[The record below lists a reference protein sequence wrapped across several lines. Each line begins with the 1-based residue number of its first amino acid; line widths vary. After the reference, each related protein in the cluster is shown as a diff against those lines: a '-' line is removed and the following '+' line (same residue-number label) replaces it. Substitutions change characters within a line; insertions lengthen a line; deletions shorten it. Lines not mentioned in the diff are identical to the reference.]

1 MKKIFSLIL
10 SLAMLLTITSGLNL
24 TAYADSSQ
32 YGNIYYEEKEDGT
45 IEITDCTSSAT
56 SINIPSTI
64 DGKTVTSI
72 RNCAFYGC
80 KSLTSVT
87 IPNSITSIGRE
98 AFYDCTSLTSV
109 TIPDSVTSIGD
120 SAFYNCKSLTNV
132 TIPNSITMIGP
143 DTFCRCSSL
152 ENITIPA
159 SVASIGEGAFNGC
172 KSLANV
178 TIGNN
183 DSAEKRSTEIGNS
196 AFSECTSLSS
206 VTIGNNVTSIGA
218 AAFSDCSSLT
228 SVTIPNS
235 VTSIE
240 YGTFSYCENLTS
252 VTIPNSVTSIG
263 DEVFYRCS
271 SLKNITIPDSVTSI
285 GDHAF
290 FECKLVTLTMG
301 NGVNYIDSCAF
312 LNCEQLYEVNYNGTV
327 AQWKAINVD
336 SNNSNLTKA
345 IIKCTDGILGNG
357 NEVIIDNVVYNIYN
371 DYTAQIN
378 KYPGNPEILTIPES
392 VSYEGYAFKINSI
405 GDYAFLEC
413 TNLKSLTMPSS
424 VTKIGQYA
432 FYCCTDLKDVYYLS
446 TISDWNKIEITNTN
460 DVLKKATIHCI
471 DGTINE
477 KVPTPQPQ
485 PRPQPSPTPTPTPTQ
500 PQPTTTTSTTTAPK
514 PVLKP
519 KSAKF
524 KKVKAAKKA
533 VSVEWKKVSG
543 VKGYQIQV
551 ATDKKFKKNKKT
563 VTVKKQKTTKVTIKK
578 LKAKKQYYVRIRTYK
593 TVNGKKVYSSW
604 SKVKTVKT
612 K

>member
-1 MKKIFSLIL
+1 MNKIFSLIL

-45 IEITDCTSSAT
+45 IEITGCTSSAT

-64 DGKTVTSI
+64 VGKTVTSI

-87 IPNSITSIGRE
+87 IPNSISSIGIE

-109 TIPDSVTSIGD
+109 TIPDSVTGIGD
-120 SAFYNCKSLTNV
+120 GAFYNCKSLTNV

-152 ENITIPA
+152 ENITIP
-159 SVASIGEGAFNGC
+159 
-172 KSLANV
+172 
-178 TIGNN
+178 
-183 DSAEKRSTEIGNS
+183 
-196 AFSECTSLSS
+196 
-206 VTIGNNVTSIGA
+206 
-218 AAFSDCSSLT
+218 
-228 SVTIPNS
+228 
-235 VTSIE
+235 
-240 YGTFSYCENLTS
+240 
-252 VTIPNSVTSIG
+252 
-263 DEVFYRCS
+263 
-271 SLKNITIPDSVTSI
+271 DSVTSI

-290 FECKLVTLTMG
+290 FECELVTLTMG

-312 LNCEQLYEVNYNGTV
+312 LNCEQLYEVNYNATV

-357 NEVIIDNVVYNIYN
+357 NEVKIDNVVYNIYN

-378 KYPGNPEILTIPES
+378 KYHGNPEILTIPES
-392 VSYEGYAFKINSI
+392 VSYEGYSFKINSI

-485 PRPQPSPTPTPTPTQ
+485 PRPQPSPTPTPTQ
-500 PQPTTTTSTTTAPK
+500 PQPTTTAPK

-524 KKVKAAKKA
+524 KKVKPAKKA

-543 VKGYQIQV
+543 VKGYQVQV

-563 VTVKKQKTTKVTIKK
+563 VTVNKQKTTKVTIKK
-578 LKAKKQYYVRIRTYK
+578 LKAKKKYYVRIRTYK
-593 TVNGKKVYSSW
+593 TVKGKKVYSSW

>member
-45 IEITDCTSSAT
+45 IEITGCTSSAT

-64 DGKTVTSI
+64 VGKTVTSI

-98 AFYDCTSLTSV
+98 AFYDCTSLTS
-109 TIPDSVTSIGD
+109 IS
-120 SAFYNCKSLTNV
+120 
-132 TIPNSITMIGP
+132 
-143 DTFCRCSSL
+143 
-152 ENITIPA
+152 
-159 SVASIGEGAFNGC
+159 
-172 KSLANV
+172 
-178 TIGNN
+178 
-183 DSAEKRSTEIGNS
+183 
-196 AFSECTSLSS
+196 
-206 VTIGNNVTSIGA
+206 
-218 AAFSDCSSLT
+218 
-228 SVTIPNS
+228 IPNS

-327 AQWKAINVD
+327 AQWKAISVD

-392 VSYEGYAFKINSI
+392 VSYEGYSFKINSI

-413 TNLKSLTMPSS
+413 TNLKSLTMPSG

-432 FYCCTDLKDVYYLS
+432 FYCCTYLKDVYYLS

-477 KVPTPQPQ
+477 KVTTPQPQ
-485 PRPQPSPTPTPTPTQ
+485 PRPQPSPTPTPTQ
-500 PQPTTTTSTTTAPK
+500 PQPTTTTPTTAPK

-519 KSAKF
+519 KSTKI

-543 VKGYQIQV
+543 VKGYQVQV

-563 VTVKKQKTTKVTIKK
+563 ATVKKQKTTKVTIKK
-578 LKAKKQYYVRIRTYK
+578 LKAKKKYYVRIRTYK

>member
-45 IEITDCTSSAT
+45 IEITGCTSSAT

-64 DGKTVTSI
+64 VGKTVTSI

-98 AFYDCTSLTSV
+98 AFYDCTSLTSIS
-109 TIPDSVTSIGD
+109 IPHSVTSID
-120 SAFYNCKSLTNV
+120 NYAFYGTSLINL
-132 TIPNSITMIGP
+132 S
-143 DTFCRCSSL
+143 
-152 ENITIPA
+152 IPA

-312 LNCEQLYEVNYNGTV
+312 INCEQLYEVNYNGTV
-327 AQWKAINVD
+327 AQWKAISVD

-392 VSYEGYAFKINSI
+392 VSYEGYSFKINSI

-413 TNLKSLTMPSS
+413 TNLKSLTMPSG

-432 FYCCTDLKDVYYLS
+432 FYCCTYLKDVYYLS

-477 KVPTPQPQ
+477 KVTTPQPQ
-485 PRPQPSPTPTPTPTQ
+485 PRPQPSPTPTPTQ
-500 PQPTTTTSTTTAPK
+500 PQPTTTTPTTAPK

-519 KSAKF
+519 KSTKI

-543 VKGYQIQV
+543 VKGYQVQV

-563 VTVKKQKTTKVTIKK
+563 ATVKKQKTTKVTIKK
-578 LKAKKQYYVRIRTYK
+578 LKAKKKYYVRIRTYK

>member
-1 MKKIFSLIL
+1 
-10 SLAMLLTITSGLNL
+10 
-24 TAYADSSQ
+24 
-32 YGNIYYEEKEDGT
+32 
-45 IEITDCTSSAT
+45 
-56 SINIPSTI
+56 
-64 DGKTVTSI
+64 
-72 RNCAFYGC
+72 
-80 KSLTSVT
+80 
-87 IPNSITSIGRE
+87 
-98 AFYDCTSLTSV
+98 
-109 TIPDSVTSIGD
+109 
-120 SAFYNCKSLTNV
+120 
-132 TIPNSITMIGP
+132 
-143 DTFCRCSSL
+143 
-152 ENITIPA
+152 
-159 SVASIGEGAFNGC
+159 
-172 KSLANV
+172 
-178 TIGNN
+178 
-183 DSAEKRSTEIGNS
+183 
-196 AFSECTSLSS
+196 
-206 VTIGNNVTSIGA
+206 
-218 AAFSDCSSLT
+218 
-228 SVTIPNS
+228 
-235 VTSIE
+235 
-240 YGTFSYCENLTS
+240 
-252 VTIPNSVTSIG
+252 
-263 DEVFYRCS
+263 
-271 SLKNITIPDSVTSI
+271 
-285 GDHAF
+285 
-290 FECKLVTLTMG
+290 MG

-327 AQWKAINVD
+327 AQWKAISVD

-432 FYCCTDLKDVYYLS
+432 FYCCTYLKDVYYLS

-471 DGTINE
+471 DGTINV
-477 KVPTPQPQ
+477 KVPTTQPQ
-485 PRPQPSPTPTPTPTQ
+485 PRPQPSPTPTPTQ
-500 PQPTTTTSTTTAPK
+500 PQPTTTTPTTVTKA
-514 PVLKP
+514 VAKP
-519 KSAKF
+519 KSAKI

-563 VTVKKQKTTKVTIKK
+563 ATVKKQKTTKVTIKK
-578 LKAKKQYYVRIRTYK
+578 LKAKKKYYVRIRTYK

>member
-152 ENITIPA
+152 ENITIPD
-159 SVASIGEGAFNGC
+159 SVTSICNHAFY
-172 KSLANV
+172 
-178 TIGNN
+178 
-183 DSAEKRSTEIGNS
+183 
-196 AFSECTSLSS
+196 ECTS
-206 VTIGNNVTSIGA
+206 ITSI
-218 AAFSDCSSLT
+218 S
-228 SVTIPNS
+228 IPHS

-578 LKAKKQYYVRIRTYK
+578 LKAKKKYYVRIRTYK

>member
-1 MKKIFSLIL
+1 
-10 SLAMLLTITSGLNL
+10 
-24 TAYADSSQ
+24 
-32 YGNIYYEEKEDGT
+32 
-45 IEITDCTSSAT
+45 
-56 SINIPSTI
+56 
-64 DGKTVTSI
+64 
-72 RNCAFYGC
+72 
-80 KSLTSVT
+80 
-87 IPNSITSIGRE
+87 
-98 AFYDCTSLTSV
+98 
-109 TIPDSVTSIGD
+109 
-120 SAFYNCKSLTNV
+120 
-132 TIPNSITMIGP
+132 MIGP

-152 ENITIPA
+152 ENITIPDSVTSICNHAFYECTSITSISIPHSVTSIDDYAFYGTSLINLSIPA

-413 TNLKSLTMPSS
+413 TNLKSLTIPSS

-578 LKAKKQYYVRIRTYK
+578 LKAKKKYYVRIRTYK

>member
-1 MKKIFSLIL
+1 MKKLL
-10 SLAMLLTITSGLNL
+10 SLFMSLVMLLTVTAGLNL
-24 TAYADSSQ
+24 TAYAETYSGSCGQNVTYTLNTTTGVLAISGTGTMANYSLNNSPFYHNSDIKTITISS
-32 YGNIYYEEKEDGT
+32 G
-45 IEITDCTSSAT
+45 
-56 SINIPSTI
+56 
-64 DGKTVTSI
+64 VTSI
-72 RNCAFYGC
+72 GNGVFKY
-80 KSLTSVT
+80 
-87 IPNSITSIGRE
+87 
-98 AFYDCTSLTSV
+98 CTSLTSI
-109 TIPDSVTSIGD
+109 TLPDGVTSIGD
-120 SAFYNCKSLTNV
+120 DAFYNCT
-132 TIPNSITMIGP
+132 
-143 DTFCRCSSL
+143 R
-152 ENITIPA
+152 
-159 SVASIGEGAFNGC
+159 
-172 KSLANV
+172 
-178 TIGNN
+178 
-183 DSAEKRSTEIGNS
+183 
-196 AFSECTSLSS
+196 
-206 VTIGNNVTSIGA
+206 
-218 AAFSDCSSLT
+218 LT
-228 SVTIPNS
+228 S
-235 VTSIE
+235 
-240 YGTFSYCENLTS
+240 
-252 VTIPNSVTSIG
+252 
-263 DEVFYRCS
+263 
-271 SLKNITIPDSVTSI
+271 ITIPDSVTSI

-290 FECKLVTLTMG
+290 FECELVTLTMG

-500 PQPTTTTSTTTAPK
+500 PQPTTTAPK

-543 VKGYQIQV
+543 VKGYQVQV

-563 VTVKKQKTTKVTIKK
+563 ATVKKQKTTKVTIKK
-578 LKAKKQYYVRIRTYK
+578 LKAKKKYYVRIRTYK

>member
-32 YGNIYYEEKEDGT
+32 YGNIYYEENENGT
-45 IEITDCTSSAT
+45 IEITGCTSSAT

-64 DGKTVTSI
+64 VGKTVTSI

-109 TIPDSVTSIGD
+109 TIPDSVTGIGD
-120 SAFYNCKSLTNV
+120 GAFYNCKSLTNV

-152 ENITIPA
+152 E
-159 SVASIGEGAFNGC
+159 
-172 KSLANV
+172 
-178 TIGNN
+178 
-183 DSAEKRSTEIGNS
+183 
-196 AFSECTSLSS
+196 
-206 VTIGNNVTSIGA
+206 
-218 AAFSDCSSLT
+218 
-228 SVTIPNS
+228 
-235 VTSIE
+235 
-240 YGTFSYCENLTS
+240 
-252 VTIPNSVTSIG
+252 
-263 DEVFYRCS
+263 
-271 SLKNITIPDSVTSI
+271 NITIPDSVTSI

-327 AQWKAINVD
+327 AQWKAISVD

-392 VSYEGYAFKINSI
+392 VSYEGYSFKINSI

-432 FYCCTDLKDVYYLS
+432 FYCCTYLKDVYYLS

-471 DGTINE
+471 DGTINV
-477 KVPTPQPQ
+477 KVPTTQPQ
-485 PRPQPSPTPTPTPTQ
+485 PRPQPSPTPTPTQPQ
-500 PQPTTTTSTTTAPK
+500 PQPTTTTTTTAAK
-514 PVLKP
+514 AVAKP

-524 KKVKAAKKA
+524 KKVKSAKKA

-543 VKGYQIQV
+543 VKGYQVQV

-563 VTVKKQKTTKVTIKK
+563 ATVKKQKTTKVTIKK
-578 LKAKKQYYVRIRTYK
+578 LKAKKKYYVRIRTYK